1 MSRMSKVRRGGGRKR
16 RGKRVARRGSPRP
29 RARFELTD
37 SQWSL
42 VSGLMP
48 EQARGGRWKDHRLML
63 DGMLWVLRTG
73 AGWRDLPERYG
84 PWQTVYDRFRR
95 WSQDG
100 TFDRIIDR
108 LQLRMTR
115 DGLIDGDLWCVDGS
129 NVRAHKAAAGAPK
142 KQTQTQTWPSGD
154 RGAGGEPSST

>member
-1 MSRMSKVRRGGGRKR
+1 MSRMSKVRRDAGRKR
-16 RGKRVARRGSPRP
+16 RGKQVARRGSPRP

-37 SQWSL
+37 GQWSL

-48 EQARGGRWKDHRLML
+48 EQGRGGRWKDHRLML

-108 LQLRMTR
+108 LLLRMTR

-129 NVRAHKAAAGAPK
+129 NVRAHKAAAGARK
-142 KQTQTQTWPSGD
+142 KQTQTPTRPSGD

>member
-1 MSRMSKVRRGGGRKR
+1 MAKAWKSRRTGKGGKR
-16 RGKRVARRGSPRP
+16 RGKVVRRGSPRP

-37 SQWSL
+37 SQWAL
-42 VSGLMP
+42 VEDLMP
-48 EQARGGRWKDHRLML
+48 RQARGGRWKDHRLVL

-84 PWQTVYDRFRR
+84 SWKTIYSRFRT
-95 WSQDG
+95 WEADG
-100 TFDRIIDR
+100 TFDRIIGR

-129 NVRAHKAAAGAPK
+129 NVRAHHAAAGARK
-142 KQTQTQTWPSGD
+142 KQDQT
-154 RGAGGEPSST
+154 A